1 MEEAWEFAALM
12 NMPSHITAHPDESRG
27 PELVNAMLKALDT
40 DFHRY
45 EREVGVFLSCGA
57 AF

>member
-1 MEEAWEFAALM
+1 ML
-12 NMPSHITAHPDESRG
+12 SVSYISAHPDESRG

-45 EREVGVFLSCGA
+45 ERTVGVFLSYGLP
-57 AF
+57 FNGHISLP